1 MKQNILNNYVS
12 TNDFPVITRGKR
24 KYLTYE
30 GLEDSYVYIL
40 KKGIIKTSIISRDGR
55 EFNLNYINKMDII
68 SFIIC

>member
-40 KKGIIKTSIISRDGR
+40 KKGIIKRVLFQGMAG
-55 EFNLNYINKMDII
+55 NLI
-68 SFIIC
+68 

>member
-40 KKGIIKTSIISRDGR
+40 KK
-55 EFNLNYINKMDII
+55 
-68 SFIIC
+68 